1 MKVELSWMGLVILIR
16 ENPERSLAPSPMWG
30 HRKKAPA
37 MNQEEGPQHNS
48 CARALISDF
57 PASTTVSNTFLSY
70 PKYYGI
76 LLLQIEG
83 TKAYGWHQRTFSAS
97 LLPSWL
103 LASPKAPL
111 PNGDVLKLIFHSTA
125 FPFAW
130 ICPPLL
136 SLLGNSYL
144 VPFQKEK
151 QKPFICD
158 CGSI

>member
-1 MKVELSWMGLVILIR
+1 MYVRFVCVFVCGCVYVSQVFEFS
-16 ENPERSLAPSPMWG
+16 
-30 HRKKAPA
+30 
-37 MNQEEGPQHNS
+37 
-48 CARALISDF
+48 
-57 PASTTVSNTFLSY
+57 VSNTFLSY

-76 LLLQIEG
+76 LLVKIEG

-136 SLLGNSYL
+136 SLLGT
-144 VPFQKEK
+144 PT
-151 QKPFICD
+151 
-158 CGSI
+158 